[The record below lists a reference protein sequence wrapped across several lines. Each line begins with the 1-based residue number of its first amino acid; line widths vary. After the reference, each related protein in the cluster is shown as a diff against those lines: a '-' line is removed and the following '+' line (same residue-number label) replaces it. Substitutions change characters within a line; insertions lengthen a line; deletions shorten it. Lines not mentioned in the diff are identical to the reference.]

1 MSPTVITLIFLAFAI
16 IMFPTVLTNS
26 ISVLLLPVVS
36 EAQAKHN
43 DRLIREAI
51 IKTTES
57 CLLLGLLCTIG
68 LLVLG
73 DFIGNF
79 IFKNA
84 LSAAFITTMSWI
96 CPFLYLGST
105 LNSIFH
111 GLGKPGIT
119 LFLNLFS
126 CLIRILF
133 IIFLIPV
140 IGIKGYLTGLL
151 ISQIALCVLALL
163 WLYRLMKKDSPG

>member
-1 MSPTVITLIFLAFAI
+1 MAFAI

-84 LSAAFITTMSWI
+84 LSATFIVTMSWI

-111 GLGKPGIT
+111 GLGKPLTT
-119 LFLNLFS
+119 LLLNLS
-126 CLIRILF
+126 ACGIRILF
-133 IIFLIPV
+133 IFFLVPA
-140 IGIKGYLTGLL
+140 IGIRGYLMGLL
-151 ISQIALCVLALL
+151 VSQIVSCSAALFL
-163 WLYRLMKKDSPG
+163 LYRCAA